1 MKKIIIMLISIF
13 LLSGCTDYVEIND
26 LAIISGIAI
35 DYENDLYK
43 LTAQL
48 IENDKES
55 KVVVLTTA
63 SSSID
68 EAMSEISKLS
78 NKELF
83 ISHLKVLIL
92 SDRLIKENK
101 DFYDYFLRSSKSKMN
116 FYTYIASK
124 DEISSIFK
132 IYSDKNSSSIY
143 LDKMMD
149 FNQNIFSSSTPLK
162 FIDMIY
168 NKYEYGI
175 NNVYPTITIKKNND
189 EETLYLGNLVSFNS
203 KLNKLT
209 FSEKESIFYNIITNN
224 SQKTTLDI
232 PCGNKLFTI
241 EVQDIKT
248 KFNWNKNVFTINTK
262 SLGKLKE
269 YNCNYNLNS
278 KETTNKLN
286 KLTNDYIK
294 NNINNLIN
302 KMKKNNND
310 FIGIGNYIYKRNKN
324 YFDFK
329 NKNWDDNLKNIN
341 IEIKSNTKINSSGEI
356 RK

>member
-13 LLSGCTDYVEIND
+13 LLSGCADYVEIND

-55 KVVVLTTA
+55 KVIVLTTA

-132 IYSDKNSSSIY
+132 IYSNKNSSSIY

-175 NNVYPTITIKKNND
+175 NNVYLTISIKKNND
-189 EETLYLGNLVSFNS
+189 EETMYS
-203 KLNKLT
+203 
-209 FSEKESIFYNIITNN
+209 
-224 SQKTTLDI
+224 
-232 PCGNKLFTI
+232 
-241 EVQDIKT
+241 
-248 KFNWNKNVFTINTK
+248 
-262 SLGKLKE
+262 
-269 YNCNYNLNS
+269 
-278 KETTNKLN
+278 
-286 KLTNDYIK
+286 
-294 NNINNLIN
+294 
-302 KMKKNNND
+302 
-310 FIGIGNYIYKRNKN
+310 
-324 YFDFK
+324 
-329 NKNWDDNLKNIN
+329 
-341 IEIKSNTKINSSGEI
+341 
-356 RK
+356 

>member
-13 LLSGCTDYVEIND
+13 LLSGCADYVEIND

-209 FSEKESIFYNIITNN
+209 LSEKESIFYNIITNN
-224 SQKTTLDI
+224 SKKTTLDI
-232 PCGNKLFTI
+232 PCDNKIFTI

-248 KFNWNKNVFTINTK
+248 KFNWNKNIFTIDTK

-269 YNCNYNLNS
+269 YNCDYNLNS
-278 KETTNKLN
+278 KEATNKLN
-286 KLTNDYIK
+286 ILTNDYIK
-294 NNINNLIN
+294 SNINNLIN
-302 KMKKNNND
+302 KMKENKND
-310 FIGIGNYIYKRNKN
+310 FIGIGNYIYKKDKN
-324 YFDFK
+324 YFDFE
-329 NKNWDDNLKNIN
+329 NNNWDDNLKNIK
-341 IEIKSNTKINSSGEI
+341 IKVKTNTKINSSGEI

>member
-13 LLSGCTDYVEIND
+13 LLSGCADYVEIND

-48 IENDKES
+48 IEND

-149 FNQNIFSSSTPLK
+149 FNQNVFSSSTPK
-162 FIDMIY
+162 
-168 NKYEYGI
+168 
-175 NNVYPTITIKKNND
+175 IT
-189 EETLYLGNLVSFNS
+189 LSF
-203 KLNKLT
+203 KV
-209 FSEKESIFYNIITNN
+209 ESD
-224 SQKTTLDI
+224 K
-232 PCGNKLFTI
+232 
-241 EVQDIKT
+241 
-248 KFNWNKNVFTINTK
+248 
-262 SLGKLKE
+262 
-269 YNCNYNLNS
+269 
-278 KETTNKLN
+278 
-286 KLTNDYIK
+286 
-294 NNINNLIN
+294 
-302 KMKKNNND
+302 
-310 FIGIGNYIYKRNKN
+310 
-324 YFDFK
+324 
-329 NKNWDDNLKNIN
+329 
-341 IEIKSNTKINSSGEI
+341 
-356 RK
+356 

>member
-1 MKKIIIMLISIF
+1 MKKIIIIMLISIF
-13 LLSGCTDYVEIND
+13 LLSGCADYVEIND

-55 KVVVLTTA
+55 KVIVLTTA

-83 ISHLKVLIL
+83 ISRLKVLIL

-132 IYSDKNSSSIY
+132 IYSNKNSSSIY

-149 FNQNIFSSSTPLK
+149 FNQNIFSSS
-162 FIDMIY
+162 I
-168 NKYEYGI
+168 
-175 NNVYPTITIKKNND
+175 
-189 EETLYLGNLVSFNS
+189 
-203 KLNKLT
+203 
-209 FSEKESIFYNIITNN
+209 
-224 SQKTTLDI
+224 
-232 PCGNKLFTI
+232 
-241 EVQDIKT
+241 
-248 KFNWNKNVFTINTK
+248 
-262 SLGKLKE
+262 
-269 YNCNYNLNS
+269 
-278 KETTNKLN
+278 
-286 KLTNDYIK
+286 
-294 NNINNLIN
+294 
-302 KMKKNNND
+302 
-310 FIGIGNYIYKRNKN
+310 
-324 YFDFK
+324 
-329 NKNWDDNLKNIN
+329 
-341 IEIKSNTKINSSGEI
+341 
-356 RK
+356 

>member
-13 LLSGCTDYVEIND
+13 LLSGCADYVEIND

-55 KVVVLTTA
+55 KVIVLTTA

-132 IYSDKNSSSIY
+132 IYSNKNSSSIY
-143 LDKMMD
+143 LDK
-149 FNQNIFSSSTPLK
+149 
-162 FIDMIY
+162 
-168 NKYEYGI
+168 
-175 NNVYPTITIKKNND
+175 
-189 EETLYLGNLVSFNS
+189 
-203 KLNKLT
+203 
-209 FSEKESIFYNIITNN
+209 
-224 SQKTTLDI
+224 
-232 PCGNKLFTI
+232 
-241 EVQDIKT
+241 
-248 KFNWNKNVFTINTK
+248 
-262 SLGKLKE
+262 
-269 YNCNYNLNS
+269 
-278 KETTNKLN
+278 
-286 KLTNDYIK
+286 
-294 NNINNLIN
+294 
-302 KMKKNNND
+302 
-310 FIGIGNYIYKRNKN
+310 
-324 YFDFK
+324 
-329 NKNWDDNLKNIN
+329 
-341 IEIKSNTKINSSGEI
+341 
-356 RK
+356 